1 MRTRVSLCKKQNDVR
16 VLNDVVCLT
25 ICVGIY
31 EQQEREREKEKTNF
45 YILYIYI
52 AMQYNAFSELNEFY
66 RVLIS
71 FQIEWMDGKT
81 QTKKNK
87 GQIMRLPFLL
97 FAFDGGESCVCE
109 ESVYS
114 ALSWRQPKW
123 HWVLRCG
130 QKVGGET
137 FDSIL

>member
-1 MRTRVSLCKKQNDVR
+1 
-16 VLNDVVCLT
+16 
-25 ICVGIY
+25 
-31 EQQEREREKEKTNF
+31 
-45 YILYIYI
+45 
-52 AMQYNAFSELNEFY
+52 MQYNAFSELNEFY

-81 QTKKNK
+81 KTKKQRTNNEIAVSIICVWWWRK
-87 GQIMRLPFLL
+87 R
-97 FAFDGGESCVCE
+97 ESCVCE

-114 ALSWRQPKW
+114 TLSWRQPKW
-123 HWVLRCG
+123 HWVLRCD